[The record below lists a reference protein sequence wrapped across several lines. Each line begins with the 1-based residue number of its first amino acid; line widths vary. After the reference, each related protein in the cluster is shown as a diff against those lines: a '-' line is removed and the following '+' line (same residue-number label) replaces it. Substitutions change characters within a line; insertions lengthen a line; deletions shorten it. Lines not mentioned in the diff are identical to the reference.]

1 MEGGLNMERNNNRTT
16 GAELIARERQEQIVK
31 HGFDETKDQ
40 HYYANGELLDAANFC
55 LGTSAFPSN
64 WNEMYADKIM
74 KKNKID
80 KLKVAGAL
88 IAAEM
93 DRLISL
99 GMQSED

>member
-1 MEGGLNMERNNNRTT
+1 MQRNNNQTT
-16 GAELIARERQEQIVK
+16 GAELIARERNEQIVK
-31 HGFDETKDQ
+31 HGFDETRDTQ
-40 HYYANGELLDAANFC
+40 YYAEGELIDAANFC

-64 WNEMYADKIM
+64 WNKIYAEKIM
-74 KKNKID
+74 KKNKLD

-99 GMQSED
+99 GMKSED